1 MKWLLLAYG
10 MVMEALKGGGI
21 TTTLSGETRHTTATV
36 TFERAAL
43 LLEIT
48 SHRVIY
54 LTEYKRGWMPPLKRA
69 IFEVEGRVLSGDIN
83 EVSPMLLERVVFPN
97 LSSRGLLH
105 TEYPHVR
112 AIEAYIARVSQQIG
126 TQVILA

>member
-1 MKWLLLAYG
+1 MKLLRFFGAFT
-10 MVMEALKGGGI
+10 EWLKGPSE
-21 TTTLSGETRHTTATV
+21 TVAVSGETRHQSASV
-36 TFERAAL
+36 SYGRGEL

-54 LTEYKRGWMPPLKRA
+54 LMRYPRSFWPDVKRA
-69 IFEVEGRVLSGDIN
+69 IFEVEGRVLSGDAN
-83 EVSPMLLERVVFPN
+83 EVNPKLLERVIFPN

-112 AIEAYIARVSQQIG
+112 AISAYLDRLSVDGASV
-126 TQVILA
+126 VLV